1 MMNRL
6 SRVVSALI
14 MTLGWATP
22 AVAGPIGPGGFSDGA
37 TLINFD
43 DLAGG
48 MSIDTGELITTQ
60 YAAQGVVFNNPN
72 HDTRA
77 NASPIGSSAVTS
89 SKPNV
94 AFIFQQ
100 GGTLPPGP
108 PQQLIFSVPVT
119 RVGMQFF
126 TGIFSTTVTLSVFDA
141 DGKQL
146 ETVTLEGTRLSGY
159 AILEGFIGL
168 EESTPIAKAE
178 ITANGPEGVPFN
190 FAIDDLRFEAT
201 PEPGTI
207 TLLSIGIAAMA
218 GYAWRRRKAV
228 AV

>member
-6 SRVVSALI
+6 SQVVSALI
-14 MTLGWATP
+14 MILGWTTP

-43 DLAGG
+43 NLAGG

-100 GGTLPPGP
+100 GGTPGP

-119 RVGMQFF
+119 TVGMQFF
-126 TGIFSTTVTLSVFDA
+126 TGTFSTVTLSVFDA
-141 DGKQL
+141 DAKQL
-146 ETVTLEGTRLSGY
+146 ETVTLKGTQQGGF

-168 EESTPIAKAE
+168 EESTPIAMAE
-178 ITANGPEGVPFN
+178 ITANGPGGDPFN

-207 TLLSIGIAAMA
+207 TLLGIGIAGMA
-218 GYAWRRRKAV
+218 GYAWRRKKQQV
-228 AV
+228 KV

>member
-6 SRVVSALI
+6 SWVVSALI
-14 MTLGWATP
+14 MIVGPATSG
-22 AVAGPIGPGGFSDGA
+22 VAGPIGPGSFSDAA

-43 DLAGG
+43 NLAGG
-48 MSIDTGELITTQ
+48 MSIETGELITTQ

-77 NASPIGSSAVTS
+77 NASPIGADAVTS

-100 GGTLPPGP
+100 GGGKPPGP
-108 PQQLIFSVPVT
+108 PQELIFSVPVT

-126 TGIFSTTVTLSVFDA
+126 TGTFFTVSLSVFDA

-146 ETVTLEGTRLSGY
+146 ETLTLKGTQLGSFP
-159 AILEGFIGL
+159 ILEGFIGL

-178 ITANGPEGVPFN
+178 ITSPFPGGDPGN
-190 FAIDDLRFEAT
+190 FAIDDLRFEAV

-207 TLLSIGIAAMA
+207 TLLAFGIAGMA
-218 GYAWRRRKAV
+218 GYAWRRKKQQAT
-228 AV
+228 A